1 VFTPFLLRRAFLCR
15 KTGGWVHS
23 IVFSGKNV
31 KPEAIMTECDSYY
44 VERCLDGHRDD
55 FRHLVKRYQ
64 GAVMGYLVGR
74 LGERAAAEDAG
85 QEAFVRAYT
94 GLAKL
99 KNRES
104 FYPWL
109 VGIASLV
116 AKEMARGEKL
126 EKGMVASRAAE
137 LGVEKRENN
146 IYAVEEAVGRLP
158 ENQRDMI
165 LLRYYGGFSC
175 EEIGEKMGIPLG
187 TVTKTLSRGYA
198 GLREMLQNQ
207 DSKDREVQR

>member
-1 VFTPFLLRRAFLCR
+1 
-15 KTGGWVHS
+15 
-23 IVFSGKNV
+23 
-31 KPEAIMTECDSYY
+31 MTECDSYY

-55 FRHLVKRYQ
+55 FRHLVRRYQ

-74 LGERAAAEDAG
+74 LGNRAAAEDAG
-85 QEAFVRAYT
+85 QEAFIRAYT

-99 KNRES
+99 RNRES

-116 AKEMARGEKL
+116 ALEMSRDEGREKRL
-126 EKGMVASRAAE
+126 AAARAAE
-137 LGVEKRENN
+137 QAVETRDQAT
-146 IYAVEEAVGRLP
+146 YAVEQAIARLP

-175 EEIGEKMGIPLG
+175 EEIGERMGAPLG
-187 TVTKTLSRGYA
+187 TVTKTLSRAYA
-198 GLREMLQNQ
+198 QLRESLAARN
-207 DSKDREVQR
+207 SRDREVQR

>member
-1 VFTPFLLRRAFLCR
+1 
-15 KTGGWVHS
+15 
-23 IVFSGKNV
+23 
-31 KPEAIMTECDSYY
+31 MTESDSYY

-74 LGERAAAEDAG
+74 LGDRAAAEDAG

-94 GLAKL
+94 GLARL

-116 AKEMARGEKL
+116 AREMSRGDRRQKEM
-126 EKGMVASRAAE
+126 VAGRAAE
-137 LGVEKRENN
+137 QSVERRQQDK
-146 IYAVEEAVGRLP
+146 YAVEEAIGRLP
-158 ENQRDMI
+158 ESQRDMI

-175 EEIGEKMGIPLG
+175 DEIAQKMAVPLG

-198 GLREMLQNQ
+198 GLREMLVAQAGK
-207 DSKDREVQR
+207 DSEVQR

>member
-1 VFTPFLLRRAFLCR
+1 M
-15 KTGGWVHS
+15 
-23 IVFSGKNV
+23 
-31 KPEAIMTECDSYY
+31 PERDSYY

-74 LGERAAAEDAG
+74 LGNRAAAEDAG

-94 GLAKL
+94 GLGKL

-116 AKEMARGEKL
+116 AREMARGERL
-126 EKGMVASRAAE
+126 EKGVIASRAAE
-137 LGVEKRENN
+137 QGVEKREQSM
-146 IYAVEEAVGRLP
+146 YAVEEAIGRLP
-158 ENQRDMI
+158 ESQRDMI

-175 EEIGEKMGIPLG
+175 EEIGQKMGVPLG

-198 GLREMLQNQ
+198 GLREILQGQ
-207 DSKDREVQR
+207 ESKDSEVQR